1 MLIEAKS
8 LAEIENLRHGFFT
21 REGGVSDGIYASLN
35 CGLGSSDVTD
45 KVMENRRRVEACLGS
60 VDHLVTPYQC
70 HSADVVVADGPWT
83 RENMP
88 RADGIVTDR
97 PGLAIGVSTADCVP
111 VLFAEPTAGVVGAA
125 HAGWRGARAGVL
137 EATISAMQEL
147 GASRSAIT
155 AAIGPAISQAAY
167 EVGEDFERNFIAE
180 NAQNDRFFTRKDPA
194 SRPHFDLT
202 GYVASRLENAEVGK
216 VEDVKTCTYG
226 QENRLFSYRRATH
239 RAESDYGRQI
249 SAILVPRCSN

>member
-21 REGGVSDGIYASLN
+21 RDGGVSDGIYASLN

-70 HSADVVVADGPWT
+70 HSADVVVTDGPWR
-83 RENMP
+83 REDLP
-88 RADGIVTDR
+88 RADGIVTNT

-111 VLFAEPTAGVVGAA
+111 VLFAEPAAGIVGAA
-125 HAGWRGARAGVL
+125 HAGWRGALAGVL
-137 EATISAMQEL
+137 EATISSMQGL
-147 GASRSAIT
+147 GAARCAIT
-155 AAIGPAISQAAY
+155 AAIGPAISQTAY
-167 EVGEDFERNFIAE
+167 EVGEEFERNFINE
-180 NAQNDRFFTRKDPA
+180 NAQNERFFTREAPS
-194 SRPHFDLT
+194 SRAHFDLT
-202 GYVASRLENAEVGK
+202 GYVASRLENAAIGK
-216 VEDVKTCTYG
+216 VEDLKTCTYRE
-226 QENRLFSYRRATH
+226 ENRLFSYRRATH